1 MEKFLLLLD
10 LVAFAGVSAI
20 FFSMAVAGKRAARR
34 TNVSLGFPPGTT
46 SRDRSE
52 DATVGN
58 ASMTDPPLHHS
69 TSGPGL
75 VRKRRSRELKERR
88 RWLRN
93 ERRRQ

>member
-1 MEKFLLLLD
+1 LTVWRLQ
-10 LVAFAGVSAI
+10 AFQQFSFQWLSPESA
-20 FFSMAVAGKRAARR
+20 RHAAI
-34 TNVSLGFPPGTT
+34 NVSLGFPPGTT

>member
-1 MEKFLLLLD
+1 LTLWRLQ
-10 LVAFAGVSAI
+10 AFQQFSFQWLSPESA
-20 FFSMAVAGKRAARR
+20 RHAA

-58 ASMTDPPLHHS
+58 ASMTDPLHHS